1 MHFAMVF
8 IGGADDCEALAYAW
22 RMAGHPDIRLTIIRI
37 NQRKKEVKTSSDDND
52 DSYDEEI
59 LKALANTGMEEK
71 LDSLHLDDFRLKS
84 MNVGRRHGNMSSSS
98 KIFCFSDSDELGIV
112 GDAVASSSFM
122 ACTSILVVQQ
132 GPFNLDEQDA
142 REEMRDV
149 ENSLEQDMAAFVK
162 TKNPL
167 I

>member
-1 MHFAMVF
+1 
-8 IGGADDCEALAYAW
+8 
-22 RMAGHPDIRLTIIRI
+22 MAGHPDIRLTIIRI

-98 KIFCFSDSDELGIV
+98 KIFYFSDSDELGIV

-142 REEMRDV
+142 QEEMRDV

-167 I
+167 IWPLICKTSRSLTFL